1 MARTLTKKKR
11 PTRVTQ
17 RKSAA
22 KRVYLDYAAATPM
35 RKEALAALVAYEK
48 KHPENP
54 SSIHRGGVF
63 ARRAIEEARQV
74 FAEGLS
80 AHADEIIFT
89 SNATEA
95 NMTALTSA
103 VEGFR
108 AAFPGKTPEIL
119 ISSIEH
125 ASVHEGALA
134 LVHAGK
140 AIVRE
145 IPGDEYGT
153 VSLKALRELITPNTA
168 IVSVMYANNEFG
180 TIEPVKDIVK
190 VAVRARKENQL
201 RYPLVHTDACQAAQ
215 FLDIAS
221 SRLNIDFLTISG
233 AKFYGPKGVGVLYVR
248 RGGSVTPVIPGEQEQ
263 GRRGGTEWGAGIVAA
278 ATAFALARRASAKE
292 EKRLRKLSGA
302 LTADL
307 IRRVPGVI
315 INGHP
320 TERVPHIVNFSV
332 PGMAHDYLALA
343 LDAEGFAVST
353 GSACTGTLGADS
365 RVILALKKQGVHGGI
380 RVSLGSDT
388 TAQSLKEFVSALGR
402 ILARMEP
409 YADVSDI

>member
-1 MARTLTKKKR
+1 MSKSNVSRSGGVKKIN
-11 PTRVTQ
+11 TI
-17 RKSAA
+17 
-22 KRVYLDYAAATPM
+22 YLDHASSALLNSANPGGIHEFSLKEKNKLEKA
-35 RKEALAALVAYEK
+35 RKIIAEILGARNYE
-48 KHPENP
+48 
-54 SSIHRGGVF
+54 IV
-63 ARRAIEEARQV
+63 
-74 FAEGLS
+74 
-80 AHADEIIFT
+80 FT
-89 SNATEA
+89 SGATESNNLA
-95 NMTALTSA
+95 IF
-103 VEGFR
+103 G
-108 AAFPGKTPEIL
+108 L
-119 ISSIEH
+119 INNFKKPHIITTNIEH
-125 ASVHEGALA
+125 ASVLEVCRHLEETK
-134 LVHAGK
+134 K
-140 AIVRE
+140 AEVTYVEVEENGIVDPKK
-145 IPGDEYGT
+145 IK
-153 VSLKALRELITPNTA
+153 KALKKNTVL
-168 IVSVMYANNEFG
+168 VSVMYANNEFG

-278 ATAFALARRASAKE
+278 ATAFALARDASEKE

-307 IRRVPGVI
+307 MRRVPGVI

-320 TERVPHIVNFSV
+320 TDRVPHIVNFSV